1 MKDIYVKIEK
11 FFEKITYLIT
21 TILGSSITFFLAFV
35 MVVFW
40 FINRQYSNHDTNEV
54 IRDLIHGVT
63 FLSLFVI
70 QKEFSRFSGSLH
82 LKVNELVASTETA
95 SNSVINVESKTEIE
109 IHELQ
114 KEYAELA
121 EKVESKTEIEI
132 NELQKEYTEL
142 SEKVENI
149 AEK

>member
-1 MKDIYVKIEK
+1 
-11 FFEKITYLIT
+11 
-21 TILGSSITFFLAFV
+21 

-40 FINRQYSNHDTNEV
+40 FSNRSYSNHDTNEV
-54 IRDLIHGVT
+54 IRDLIHATT

-95 SNSVINVESKTEIE
+95 DNAVINVESKTEIE
-109 IHELQ
+109 INQLQ

-121 EKVESKTEIEI
+121 AKIEK
-132 NELQKEYTEL
+132 NE
-142 SEKVENI
+142 EKL
-149 AEK
+149 

>member
-1 MKDIYVKIEK
+1 MKTIYIKIEK
-11 FFEKITYLIT
+11 FFEKITFLIT

-40 FINRQYSNHDTNEV
+40 FFNRQYSNHDINEV

-121 EKVESKTEIEI
+121 EKIEDT
-132 NELQKEYTEL
+132 KE
-142 SEKVENI
+142 K
-149 AEK
+149 

>member
-1 MKDIYVKIEK
+1 MKRTYIKVEKI
-11 FFEKITYLIT
+11 FEKITYLIT
-21 TILGSSITFFLAFV
+21 AILGSSITFFLALV

-40 FINRQYSNHDTNEV
+40 FFNRQYSQHDTNEV
-54 IRDLIHGVT
+54 IRDLIHGIT

-82 LKVNELVASTETA
+82 LKVNELVASTKTA

-114 KEYAELA
+114 KEYAELV
-121 EKVESKTEIEI
+121 EKIEKP
-132 NELQKEYTEL
+132 EDKL
-142 SEKVENI
+142 
-149 AEK
+149 

>member
-1 MKDIYVKIEK
+1 MGKHTKKK

-21 TILGSSITFFLAFV
+21 IILGSSITFFLAFV

-40 FINRQYSNHDTNEV
+40 FFNRQYSNHDINEV

-95 SNSVINVESKTEIE
+95 SNSVINVESKTEKE
-109 IHELQ
+109 IQELQ

-121 EKVESKTEIEI
+121 EKIEDV
-132 NELQKEYTEL
+132 KE
-142 SEKVENI
+142 K
-149 AEK
+149 

>member
-1 MKDIYVKIEK
+1 MNRTYIRVEK

-21 TILGSSITFFLAFV
+21 SILGSSITFFLAFV

-40 FINRQYSNHDTNEV
+40 FFNRSYSNHDINEV
-54 IRDLIHGVT
+54 IRDLIHGTT

-70 QKEFSRFSGSLH
+70 QKEFSKFSGSLH

-95 SNSVINVESKTEIE
+95 SNAIINVESKTEIE

-114 KEYAELA
+114 KEYADLV
-121 EKVESKTEIEI
+121 EKTG
-132 NELQKEYTEL
+132 
-142 SEKVENI
+142 EKL
-149 AEK
+149 

>member
-1 MKDIYVKIEK
+1 MKTIYIKIEK

-21 TILGSSITFFLAFV
+21 TVLGSSITFFLAFA

-40 FINRQYSNHDTNEV
+40 FFNRQYSNHDINEV

-109 IHELQ
+109 IYELQ

-121 EKVESKTEIEI
+121 EKIENTE
-132 NELQKEYTEL
+132 
-142 SEKVENI
+142 EK
-149 AEK
+149 

>member
-1 MKDIYVKIEK
+1 MKTIYIKIEK
-11 FFEKITYLIT
+11 FFEKITFLIT
-21 TILGSSITFFLAFV
+21 TVLGSSITFFLAFV

-40 FINRQYSNHDTNEV
+40 FFNRQYSNHDINEV

-70 QKEFSRFSGSLH
+70 QKEFSRFSGALH

-114 KEYAELA
+114 KEYAELV
-121 EKVESKTEIEI
+121 EKIEDT
-132 NELQKEYTEL
+132 KE
-142 SEKVENI
+142 K
-149 AEK
+149 

>member
-1 MKDIYVKIEK
+1 MIAIYIKIEK
-11 FFEKITYLIT
+11 FFEKVTFLIT
-21 TILGSSITFFLAFV
+21 TILGSSITFFLAFL

-40 FINRQYSNHDTNEV
+40 FFNRSYSNHDINEV
-54 IRDLIHGVT
+54 IRDFIHGIT

-82 LKVNELVASTETA
+82 LKVNELVASTESA

-121 EKVESKTEIEI
+121 EKVEDTE
-132 NELQKEYTEL
+132 
-142 SEKVENI
+142 EK
-149 AEK
+149 

>member
-1 MKDIYVKIEK
+1 MNATYIKIEK

-40 FINRQYSNHDTNEV
+40 FFNRQYSNHDTNEV

-121 EKVESKTEIEI
+121 EKVEDT
-132 NELQKEYTEL
+132 KE
-142 SEKVENI
+142 K
-149 AEK
+149 

>member
-1 MKDIYVKIEK
+1 MKSKYRNFEK
-11 FFEKITYLIT
+11 FFEKITSLIT
-21 TILGSSITFFLAFV
+21 GILGSSVTFFLAFV
-35 MVVFW
+35 MIVFW
-40 FINRQYSNHDTNEV
+40 FLNRSYSNHDTNEV
-54 IRDLIHGVT
+54 IRDLIHATT

-109 IHELQ
+109 INELQ

-121 EKVESKTEIEI
+121 DKIER
-132 NELQKEYTEL
+132 NDE
-142 SEKVENI
+142 
-149 AEK
+149 

>member
-1 MKDIYVKIEK
+1 MKSKYRNFEK
-11 FFEKITYLIT
+11 FFEKITSLIT
-21 TILGSSITFFLAFV
+21 GILGSSVTFFLALV
-35 MVVFW
+35 MIVFW
-40 FINRQYSNHDTNEV
+40 FLNRSYSNHDTNEV
-54 IRDLIHGVT
+54 IRDLIHATT

-109 IHELQ
+109 INELQ

-121 EKVESKTEIEI
+121 DKIER
-132 NELQKEYTEL
+132 NDE
-142 SEKVENI
+142 
-149 AEK
+149 

>member
-1 MKDIYVKIEK
+1 MKTIYIKIEK

-21 TILGSSITFFLAFV
+21 TVLGSSITFFLAFV

-40 FINRQYSNHDTNEV
+40 FFNRQYSNHDINEV

-121 EKVESKTEIEI
+121 EKIEDT
-132 NELQKEYTEL
+132 KG
-142 SEKVENI
+142 K
-149 AEK
+149 

>member
-1 MKDIYVKIEK
+1 MKRTYTKVEK

-21 TILGSSITFFLAFV
+21 AVLGSSITFFLALV

-40 FINRQYSNHDTNEV
+40 FFNRQYSQHDTNEV
-54 IRDLIHGVT
+54 IRDLIHGIT

-114 KEYAELA
+114 KEYAELV
-121 EKVESKTEIEI
+121 EKIEKP
-132 NELQKEYTEL
+132 EDKL
-142 SEKVENI
+142 
-149 AEK
+149 

>member
-1 MKDIYVKIEK
+1 MKTIYIKIEK

-21 TILGSSITFFLAFV
+21 TVLGSSITFFLAFV

-40 FINRQYSNHDTNEV
+40 FFNRQYSNHDINEV

-121 EKVESKTEIEI
+121 EKIEDI
-132 NELQKEYTEL
+132 KE
-142 SEKVENI
+142 K
-149 AEK
+149 

>member
-1 MKDIYVKIEK
+1 MKSTYRNFEK
-11 FFEKITYLIT
+11 FFEKITSLIT
-21 TILGSSITFFLAFV
+21 GILGSSVTFFLAFV
-35 MVVFW
+35 MIVFW
-40 FINRQYSNHDTNEV
+40 FLNRSYSNHDTNEV
-54 IRDLIHGVT
+54 IRDLIHATT

-109 IHELQ
+109 INELQ

-121 EKVESKTEIEI
+121 DKIERHD
-132 NELQKEYTEL
+132 E
-142 SEKVENI
+142 
-149 AEK
+149 

>member
-1 MKDIYVKIEK
+1 MKTIYIKIEK

-40 FINRQYSNHDTNEV
+40 FFNRQYSNHDTNEV
-54 IRDLIHGVT
+54 IRDLIHGIT

-109 IHELQ
+109 IQEPQ

-121 EKVESKTEIEI
+121 EKVVNTD
-132 NELQKEYTEL
+132 
-142 SEKVENI
+142 EK
-149 AEK
+149 

>member
-1 MKDIYVKIEK
+1 MNASYINLEK
-11 FFEKITYLIT
+11 FFEKITFLIT

-40 FINRQYSNHDTNEV
+40 FFNRPYSYHDTNEV

-82 LKVNELVASTETA
+82 LKVNELVASNETA

-114 KEYAELA
+114 KEYADLA
-121 EKVESKTEIEI
+121 EKIEKTEE
-132 NELQKEYTEL
+132 EL
-142 SEKVENI
+142 KVSPKPNV
-149 AEK
+149 

>member
-1 MKDIYVKIEK
+1 MKSTYRNFEK
-11 FFEKITYLIT
+11 FFEKITSLIT
-21 TILGSSITFFLAFV
+21 GILGSSITFFLALV

-40 FINRQYSNHDTNEV
+40 FLNRSYSNHDTNEV
-54 IRDLIHGVT
+54 IRDLIHATT

-109 IHELQ
+109 INKLQ

-121 EKVESKTEIEI
+121 DKIER
-132 NELQKEYTEL
+132 NDE
-142 SEKVENI
+142 
-149 AEK
+149 

>member
-1 MKDIYVKIEK
+1 MKSKYRNFEK
-11 FFEKITYLIT
+11 FFEKITSLIT
-21 TILGSSITFFLAFV
+21 GILGSSVTFFLALV

-40 FINRQYSNHDTNEV
+40 FLNRSYSNHDTNEV
-54 IRDLIHGVT
+54 IRDLIHATT

-109 IHELQ
+109 INELQ

-121 EKVESKTEIEI
+121 DKIER
-132 NELQKEYTEL
+132 NDE
-142 SEKVENI
+142 
-149 AEK
+149 

>member
-1 MKDIYVKIEK
+1 MKSTYRNFEK
-11 FFEKITYLIT
+11 FFEKITSLIT
-21 TILGSSITFFLAFV
+21 GILGSSITFFLALV

-40 FINRQYSNHDTNEV
+40 FLNRSYSNHDTNEV
-54 IRDLIHGVT
+54 IRDLIHATT

-70 QKEFSRFSGSLH
+70 QKEFSRISGSLH

-109 IHELQ
+109 INKLQ

-121 EKVESKTEIEI
+121 DKIER
-132 NELQKEYTEL
+132 NDE
-142 SEKVENI
+142 
-149 AEK
+149 

>member
-1 MKDIYVKIEK
+1 MKSTYRNFEK
-11 FFEKITYLIT
+11 FFEKITSLIT
-21 TILGSSITFFLAFV
+21 GILGSSVTFFLALV
-35 MVVFW
+35 MIVFW
-40 FINRQYSNHDTNEV
+40 FLNRSYSNHDTNEV
-54 IRDLIHGVT
+54 IRDLIHATT

-109 IHELQ
+109 INKLQ

-121 EKVESKTEIEI
+121 DKIER
-132 NELQKEYTEL
+132 NDE
-142 SEKVENI
+142 
-149 AEK
+149 

>member
-1 MKDIYVKIEK
+1 MKSTYRNFEK
-11 FFEKITYLIT
+11 FFEKITSLIT
-21 TILGSSITFFLAFV
+21 GILGSSVTFFLAFV
-35 MVVFW
+35 MIVFW
-40 FINRQYSNHDTNEV
+40 FLNRSYSNHDTNEV
-54 IRDLIHGVT
+54 IRDLIHATT

-109 IHELQ
+109 INELQ

-121 EKVESKTEIEI
+121 DKIER
-132 NELQKEYTEL
+132 NDE
-142 SEKVENI
+142 
-149 AEK
+149 

>member
-1 MKDIYVKIEK
+1 MKTIYIKIEK

-40 FINRQYSNHDTNEV
+40 FFNRQYSNHDINEV

-109 IHELQ
+109 IQELQ

-121 EKVESKTEIEI
+121 EKIEDT
-132 NELQKEYTEL
+132 KE
-142 SEKVENI
+142 K
-149 AEK
+149 

>member
-1 MKDIYVKIEK
+1 MKTIYIKIEK

-40 FINRQYSNHDTNEV
+40 FFNRQYSNHDINEV

-109 IHELQ
+109 IHQLQ

-121 EKVESKTEIEI
+121 EKIEDT
-132 NELQKEYTEL
+132 KE
-142 SEKVENI
+142 K
-149 AEK
+149 